1 MRYPYTCKCYFKHEK
16 KQNKNQLKE
25 CKIIFIRS
33 VFFLFKL
40 HTGKMD
46 KQGDNWPSSLCYLV

>member
-1 MRYPYTCKCYFKHEK
+1 MSVILNIK
-16 KQNKNQLKE
+16 KPKQNQLKE

-46 KQGDNWPSSLCYLV
+46 KLGDN